1 MNQAPRSFQ
10 LLLGRLLFGLFPKF
24 CVLVAF
30 GWMLAIGAQASAA
43 AVQSVILVDKRT
55 HDLHVARYVEGQ
67 YQIIKTY
74 HATLG
79 KVKGDKEEEG
89 DLKTPEGIYTFT
101 QFLTP
106 PGLKAKFGTM
116 AFYIGFPN
124 AYDLLAGR
132 TGRDIMLH
140 ATNEPDRLR
149 RNWDSEGC
157 VVVHDLE
164 IREIKPYIELG
175 RTPILIFPENPGLTA
190 EYMAPG
196 RDSRLKGFF
205 EGWLVAWRGKQM
217 DTYLGGYHSDFVSGK
232 MDLAAWKTHKSHL
245 NLAYS
250 KIEVLAE
257 NVRYYRHPKYSAITF
272 NQTYRSHLV
281 GGGIGHLSRGTKE
294 LLVAEEKGAL
304 KIIAENFHD
313 AIW

>member
-1 MNQAPRSFQ
+1 MRFRR
-10 LLLGRLLFGLFPKF
+10 GWG
-24 CVLVAF
+24 VA
-30 GWMLAIGAQASAA
+30 LAAMFSAQAVYAA
-43 AVQSVILVDKRT
+43 SGASSPSVVLVDKRT
-55 HDLHVARYVEGQ
+55 SDLHVARYVDGE
-67 YQIIKTY
+67 YRIIKTY

-106 PGLKAKFGTM
+106 PGLKPKFGAM

-157 VVVHDLE
+157 VVVHDNE
-164 IREIKPYIELG
+164 IREIRPFIQLG
-175 RTPILIFPENPGLTA
+175 RTPILIFPESPGLTA

-196 RDSRLKGFF
+196 RDGHLKNFF
-205 EGWLVAWRGKQM
+205 ENWLSAWREKKM
-217 DTYLGGYHSDFVSGK
+217 DAYLGAYHSDFVSGK
-232 MDLAAWKTHKSHL
+232 MDLAAWKAHKTKL
-245 NLAYS
+245 NELYS
-250 KIEVLAE
+250 KIDIGAE
-257 NVRYYRHPKYSAITF
+257 NVRFYRHPKYSWITF
-272 NQTYRSHLV
+272 TQNYRSQLV
-281 GGGIGHLSRGTKE
+281 GGGAGHLSRGTKQ
-294 LLVAEEKGAL
+294 LFVAEERGQL

-313 AIW
+313 AVW